1 MGVDY
6 VGKEIVFFLI
16 LIKYFWKGLVYFLY
30 WLWMNVVIL
39 YYFEELLGDVVM
51 DFLLDNKVRLI
62 INNIIMR

>member
-39 YYFEELLGDVVM
+39 YYFEELLGDIVM
-51 DFLLDNKVRLI
+51 DFLLDNKVSLI
-62 INNIIMR
+62 INNTIMW

>member
-51 DFLLDNKVRLI
+51 DFLLDNKVSLI
-62 INNIIMR
+62 INNMIMR